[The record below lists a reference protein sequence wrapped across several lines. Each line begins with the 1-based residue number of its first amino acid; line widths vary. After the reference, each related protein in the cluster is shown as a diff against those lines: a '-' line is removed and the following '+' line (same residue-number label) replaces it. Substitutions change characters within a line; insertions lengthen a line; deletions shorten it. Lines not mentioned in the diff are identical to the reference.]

1 MQLFSLLI
9 RGFLC
14 DVDHLCLHV
23 FHQCL
28 KHIVSMAIG
37 WGQVCWLG
45 KKVSSSLAFFS
56 FETVVSMPLYK
67 EADVWVVFL
76 RAEGGAG
83 VVEGVVGV
91 RLSRGFPYHAVLE
104 LSDLEMEKNGW
115 VSLILDMFY
124 FVIISKCS
132 NFQKC
137 FLVILNNKIPS
148 VFNQKAHFFK
158 RNSFGTFKVF

>member
-1 MQLFSLLI
+1 MQLFSLFPW
-9 RGFLC
+9 FLC
-14 DVDHLCLHV
+14 DVNHLCLQV

-37 WGQVCWLG
+37 WGPVCWLG

-91 RLSRGFPYHAVLE
+91 RLSWGFPYHAVLE
-104 LSDLEMEKNGW
+104 LSDLEMEKIGW
-115 VSLILDMFY
+115 VSLILEY
-124 FVIISKCS
+124 VLLC
-132 NFQKC
+132 
-137 FLVILNNKIPS
+137 NN
-148 VFNQKAHFFK
+148 
-158 RNSFGTFKVF
+158 FKVFQFSKMFFSNFEQQDPFRKHIS